1 MHHKT
6 LILQH
11 LKEHPLRQPVATK
24 VSMNLTHLPIPDPT
38 PSIDT
43 LVASINPIVSLQGTL
58 PLNPPNM
65 SVNNTTTNAPS
76 GGFKGIAPNI
86 FTGDHSRSDA
96 FWNEFCHYRM
106 LNRQNNA
113 MSIPF
118 YRILTVLSYIKGPI
132 VEDWVNAVDKDLERR
147 TDTTVP
153 GHVAETD
160 EVLWDGFEAAYKSAW
175 KDTA

>member
-1 MHHKT
+1 
-6 LILQH
+6 
-11 LKEHPLRQPVATK
+11 
-24 VSMNLTHLPIPDPT
+24 
-38 PSIDT
+38 
-43 LVASINPIVSLQGTL
+43 
-58 PLNPPNM
+58 
-65 SVNNTTTNAPS
+65 
-76 GGFKGIAPNI
+76 
-86 FTGDHSRSDA
+86 
-96 FWNEFCHYRM
+96 M